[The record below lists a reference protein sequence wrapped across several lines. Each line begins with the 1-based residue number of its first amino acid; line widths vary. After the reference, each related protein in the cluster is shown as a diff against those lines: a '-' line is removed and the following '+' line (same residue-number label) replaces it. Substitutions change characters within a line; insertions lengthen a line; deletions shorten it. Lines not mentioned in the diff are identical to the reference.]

1 MERKE
6 TGGMEIALQ
15 GTGEFRQPDIGNQ
28 LRPKVRQSTW
38 YPKLKNTLQVY
49 SWWLMAFGVLELL
62 CYASFYLQLW
72 DIGTGLLSP
81 LTASS
86 LYGQNMLAWL
96 LAVRQEM
103 YGLNTLSAVLAV
115 GVAVFWVRVEVA
127 VSVVFVLSVPVQFF
141 LFGTGLWISQGKPGN
156 ERKRNG
162 WLRALNIVNNTYIAL
177 KLTWIAVLFF
187 LLSSDTVLLIFHIYL
202 FDIPRIVLLFLHRK
216 SITNPLI

>member
-6 TGGMEIALQ
+6 TGGMEIALH
-15 GTGEFRQPDIGNQ
+15 GTGEFRQPDISNQ

-38 YPKLKNTLQVY
+38 YPKLKNTLQIY

-62 CYASFYLQLW
+62 CYASFNLQSW
-72 DIGTGLLSP
+72 DAGTGLLSP
-81 LTASS
+81 LTAFS
-86 LYGQNMLAWL
+86 LYVQNMLDWL
-96 LAVRQEM
+96 LAVRQEAND
-103 YGLNTLSAVLAV
+103 LNTLSSVLDAGIV
-115 GVAVFWVRVEVA
+115 MFWMRVEVA
-127 VSVVFVLSVPVQFF
+127 VSVAFVLSVPVQFF

-177 KLTWIAVLFF
+177 KLTWIAVLLFH
-187 LLSSDTVLLIFHIYL
+187 LSSDTVLLIFHICL
-202 FDIPRIVLLFLHRK
+202 FDIPRIVLLFLYRK